1 MLMQQCTN
9 QPLSVLSFYSSTL
22 ERLIEES
29 VNQIKTL
36 RLADHKMLD
45 IEEAT
50 LFNLFCFY
58 QEQLSEH
65 WKFNE
70 QFKYWQDHENLTNKE
85 ETELK
90 QLFRMA
96 AKLKRTNQEVLT
108 LVRRL
113 LYIEKKEPNFG
124 SKLCELSQYS
134 K

>member
-1 MLMQQCTN
+1 M
-9 QPLSVLSFYSSTL
+9 SVLSFYGSTL
-22 ERLIEES
+22 EQLIEES

-36 RLADHKMLD
+36 RLVEHKMLD
-45 IEEAT
+45 IEEGT
-50 LFNLFCFY
+50 LFRLFCFY
-58 QEQLSEH
+58 QEQLSDH

-96 AKLKRTNQEVLT
+96 SKLKRTNQEVLT

-113 LYIEKKEPNFG
+113 LYAEKKEPNFG
-124 SKLCELSQYS
+124 SKSYELSQYS
-134 K
+134 KSF